1 MVAVRRPL
9 LPSTIATVP
18 HLTCRMPDNRV
29 TRFRQIFSDGWR
41 DTDEGHMDRGKS
53 GNPLKEALDELFT
66 LLENTRYIS
75 TY

>member
-1 MVAVRRPL
+1 
-9 LPSTIATVP
+9 
-18 HLTCRMPDNRV
+18 
-29 TRFRQIFSDGWR
+29 
-41 DTDEGHMDRGKS
+41 MDRDKS